1 MPERH
6 LGCLGFWCTAVG
18 FFLMYCCRF
27 FFRTHLGFSLTVAV
41 ERWPSGGT
49 FRSGNFDLELV
60 QLFLRLFLPSCF
72 SSLLLPPSRPSPPW
86 LADTFMTSSLNYPP
100 LQHSSSSSWEVVGGH
115 DCSTE
120 KELMANLLNGV
131 FKLVSKCRV
140 TGMVDHPRGIPEA
153 WWTILE
159 AETRGHLDGSA
170 AEVWIGM
177 IWVSWAILAVLHFQ
191 QGPCLVKPLY
201 YQLGLI

>member
-1 MPERH
+1 MAEWRNIQERE
-6 LGCLGFWCTAVG
+6 FWSGISST
-18 FFLMYCCRF
+18 
-27 FFRTHLGFSLTVAV
+27 FS
-41 ERWPSGGT
+41 PS
-49 FRSGNFDLELV
+49 
-60 QLFLRLFLPSCF
+60 F
-72 SSLLLPPSRPSPPW
+72 SSLLLFIPLAPPFPAISPLTSRYFYDQQSQ
-86 LADTFMTSSLNYPP
+86 LSPP
-100 LQHSSSSSWEVVGGH
+100 LQHSSSSSWEAVGGH